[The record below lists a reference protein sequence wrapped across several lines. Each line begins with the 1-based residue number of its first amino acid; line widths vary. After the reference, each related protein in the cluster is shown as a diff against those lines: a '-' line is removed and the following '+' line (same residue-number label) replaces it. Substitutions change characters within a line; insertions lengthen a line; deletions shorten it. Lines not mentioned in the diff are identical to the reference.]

1 MKKENWGGT
10 RQGAGRKP
18 VPVVDKA
25 KPRSIMATDH
35 EWEMVKRMA
44 KDNGLS
50 ISQFI
55 LSKLEVQK

>member
-10 RQGAGRKP
+10 RQGAGRK
-18 VPVVDKA
+18 PVVDKA

-35 EWEMVKRMA
+35 EWEMVKKMA
-44 KDNGLS
+44 KDSGVS
-50 ISQFI
+50 ISQFV

>member
-1 MKKENWGGT
+1 MKKENWGGA

-18 VPVVDKA
+18 VEDKA

-35 EWEMVKRMA
+35 EWERVKQMA

-50 ISQFI
+50 ISQFV

>member
-1 MKKENWGGT
+1 MKKENWGGA

-18 VPVVDKA
+18 VEDKA

-44 KDNGLS
+44 KDSGVS
-50 ISQFI
+50 ISQFV
-55 LSKLEVQK
+55 LSKLEAQK

>member
-1 MKKENWGGT
+1 MKKENWGVT

-44 KDNGLS
+44 KDSGVS
-50 ISQFI
+50 ISQFV